1 MDRLRGHPLPVFYK
15 TVRLIITHYYYAPH
29 TFLNVLRPPE
39 PPATTHTRQT
49 KTKTKTKKNEMILYQ
64 LTRFIIIIIKTTT
77 TTTTGGLVVLFY
89 HYQVAA
95 GR

>member
-1 MDRLRGHPLPVFYK
+1 MC
-15 TVRLIITHYYYAPH
+15 YALQNPPQPH
-29 TFLNVLRPPE
+29 THGKLK
-39 PPATTHTRQT
+39 Q
-49 KTKTKTKKNEMILYQ
+49 KKNEMILYQ